1 MTAEQMLKAVF
12 WYQAIGT
19 IAAII
24 IGLALVFYRRRR
36 QIEKDQNPP
45 RGEIHILRI
54 SIPYKGDYENY
65 VRVDYAGHG
74 CDHVITFDEFY
85 HTWLKHYLRACH
97 DFTPEGFL
105 YDEGGSMGLSDTEVG
120 FATKRDIICYRR
132 WLHEQAVYIAS
143 GLQFRQI

>member
-1 MTAEQMLKAVF
+1 MTGVQ
-12 WYQAIGT
+12 T
-19 IAAII
+19 C
-24 IGLALVFYRRRR
+24 ALPIWRRR
-36 QIEKDQNPP
+36 QIEKDQNP